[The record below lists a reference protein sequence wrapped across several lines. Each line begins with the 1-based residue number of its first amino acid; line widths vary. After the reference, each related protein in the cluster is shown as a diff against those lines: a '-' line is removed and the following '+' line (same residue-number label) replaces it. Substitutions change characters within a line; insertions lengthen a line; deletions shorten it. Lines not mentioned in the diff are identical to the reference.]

1 MQQSIAENITQIK
14 AQLPEGVSL
23 VAVSK
28 YHPVKQLQEAYAA
41 GQRIFGESHAQELVA
56 KAPLMPDDVQW
67 HFIGHLQRNKV
78 RQIMPIVSLIHSV
91 DSIRLLSTIDKEA
104 ARIGRTVGVLLQL
117 HVAQEEA
124 KSGFAVEELMQ
135 LAENGEFQPF
145 KHVRYRGLMAMATF
159 TTDTALIASEF
170 ARVAFTY
177 ATLLEKQI
185 FPGADFNQLSM
196 GMSDDWHIAVEHGA
210 TLVRIGT
217 QIFGPRQY

>member
-104 ARIGRTVGVLLQL
+104 ARIGRSVDVLLQL

-124 KSGFAVEELMQ
+124 KSGFAVEELME

-170 ARVAFTY
+170 ARVASTY

>member
-104 ARIGRTVGVLLQL
+104 ARIGRTVDVLLQL

-159 TTDTALIASEF
+159 TSDTALIASEF
-170 ARVAFTY
+170 ARVASTY

>member
-78 RQIMPIVSLIHSV
+78 RQIIPIVSLIHSV

-104 ARIGRTVGVLLQL
+104 ARIGRSVDVLLQL

-170 ARVAFTY
+170 ARVASTY

>member
-104 ARIGRTVGVLLQL
+104 ARIGRTVDVLLQL

-124 KSGFAVEELMQ
+124 KSGFAIEELIQ

-170 ARVAFTY
+170 AQVASTY

>member
-23 VAVSK
+23 VTVSK

-104 ARIGRTVGVLLQL
+104 ARIGRTVDVLLQL

-170 ARVAFTY
+170 ARVASTY

>member
-104 ARIGRTVGVLLQL
+104 ARIGRSIDVLLQL

-170 ARVAFTY
+170 ARVASTY

>member
-41 GQRIFGESHAQELVA
+41 GQRIFGESHAQELVV

-104 ARIGRTVGVLLQL
+104 ARIGRSVDVLLQL

-170 ARVAFTY
+170 ARVASTY

-196 GMSDDWHIAVEHGA
+196 GMSNDWHIAVEHGA

>member
-14 AQLPEGVSL
+14 AQLPQGVSL

-104 ARIGRTVGVLLQL
+104 ARIGRTVDVLLQL

-170 ARVAFTY
+170 ARVASTY

>member
-104 ARIGRTVGVLLQL
+104 ARIGRTVDVLLQL

-124 KSGFAVEELMQ
+124 KSGFAIEELMQ

-170 ARVAFTY
+170 ARVASTY

>member
-91 DSIRLLSTIDKEA
+91 DSIRLLYTIDKEA
-104 ARIGRTVGVLLQL
+104 ARIGRSIDVLLQL

-170 ARVAFTY
+170 ARVASTY

>member
-104 ARIGRTVGVLLQL
+104 ARIGRSVDVLLQL

-145 KHVRYRGLMAMATF
+145 KHVRYRGLMAMAT
-159 TTDTALIASEF
+159 T
-170 ARVAFTY
+170 
-177 ATLLEKQI
+177 
-185 FPGADFNQLSM
+185 
-196 GMSDDWHIAVEHGA
+196 
-210 TLVRIGT
+210 
-217 QIFGPRQY
+217 

>member
-28 YHPVKQLQEAYAA
+28 YHPVKQLEEAYAA

-104 ARIGRTVGVLLQL
+104 ARIGRSIDVLLQL

-170 ARVAFTY
+170 AQVASTY

>member
-104 ARIGRTVGVLLQL
+104 ARIGRTVDVLLQL

-124 KSGFAVEELMQ
+124 KSGFAVEELIQ

-170 ARVAFTY
+170 ARVASTY

-185 FPGADFNQLSM
+185 FPDADFNQLSM

>member
-104 ARIGRTVGVLLQL
+104 ARIGRTVDVLLQL

-124 KSGFAVEELMQ
+124 KSGFAVEELIQ

-170 ARVAFTY
+170 ARVASTY

>member
-91 DSIRLLSTIDKEA
+91 DSIRLLYTIDKEA
-104 ARIGRTVGVLLQL
+104 ARIGRSVDVLLQL

-170 ARVAFTY
+170 ARVASTY

>member
-104 ARIGRTVGVLLQL
+104 ARIGRSVDVLLQL

-170 ARVAFTY
+170 ARVASTY

-196 GMSDDWHIAVEHGA
+196 GMSNDWHIAVEHGA

>member
-104 ARIGRTVGVLLQL
+104 ARIGRSVDVLLQL

-159 TTDTALIASEF
+159 TSDAALIASEF
-170 ARVAFTY
+170 AQVASTY

>member
-91 DSIRLLSTIDKEA
+91 DSIRMLSTIDKEA
-104 ARIGRTVGVLLQL
+104 ARIGRSVDVLLQL

-159 TTDTALIASEF
+159 TSDTALIASEF
-170 ARVAFTY
+170 ARVASTY

>member
-91 DSIRLLSTIDKEA
+91 DSIRLLYTIDKEA
-104 ARIGRTVGVLLQL
+104 ARIGRTVDVLLQL

-170 ARVAFTY
+170 ARVASTY

>member
-104 ARIGRTVGVLLQL
+104 ARIGRTVDVLLQL

-159 TTDTALIASEF
+159 TTDNALIASEF
-170 ARVAFTY
+170 ARVASTY

>member
-56 KAPLMPDDVQW
+56 KAPLMPEDVQW

-104 ARIGRTVGVLLQL
+104 ARIGRSIDVLLQL

-170 ARVAFTY
+170 ARVASTY

>member
-1 MQQSIAENITQIK
+1 MPHSIAENITQIK

-28 YHPVKQLQEAYAA
+28 YHPVQQLQEAYAA

-56 KAPLMPDDVQW
+56 KAPLMPEDVQW

-91 DSIRLLSTIDKEA
+91 DSLRLLTTINKEA
-104 ARIGRTVGVLLQL
+104 ERIGRSVDVLLQL

-124 KSGFAVEELMQ
+124 KSGFTVDELLQ
-135 LAENGEFQPF
+135 LAQVGEFQPF

-159 TTDTALIASEF
+159 TDDTALIASEF
-170 ARVAFTY
+170 ARVASTFH
-177 ATLLEKQI
+177 TLLHEHR
-185 FPGADFNQLSM
+185 FPADDFNELSM
-196 GMSDDWHIAVEHGA
+196 GMSDDWHIAVEHSA

-217 QIFGPRQY
+217 NIFGPRQY

>member
-78 RQIMPIVSLIHSV
+78 RQITPIVSLIHSV

-104 ARIGRTVGVLLQL
+104 ARIGRTVDVLLQL

-124 KSGFAVEELMQ
+124 KSGFAVEELIQ

-159 TTDTALIASEF
+159 TTDTALITSEF
-170 ARVAFTY
+170 ARVASTY

>member
-28 YHPVKQLQEAYAA
+28 YHPVEQLQEAYAA

-56 KAPLMPDDVQW
+56 KAPLMPDDVRW

-104 ARIGRTVGVLLQL
+104 ARIGRTVDVLLQL

-135 LAENGEFQPF
+135 LAEYGEFQPF

-170 ARVAFTY
+170 ARVASTY

-185 FPGADFNQLSM
+185 FPDADFNQLSM

>member
-28 YHPVKQLQEAYAA
+28 YHPEKQLQEAYAA

-104 ARIGRTVGVLLQL
+104 ARIGRTVDVLLQL

-170 ARVAFTY
+170 ARVASTY

>member
-104 ARIGRTVGVLLQL
+104 ARIGRSVDVLLQL

-159 TTDTALIASEF
+159 TTDTTLIASEF
-170 ARVAFTY
+170 AQVASTY

>member
-104 ARIGRTVGVLLQL
+104 ARIGRSVDVLLQL

-170 ARVAFTY
+170 ARVASTY
-177 ATLLEKQI
+177 ATLLEKKI

>member
-28 YHPVKQLQEAYAA
+28 YHPVKQLEEAYAA

-104 ARIGRTVGVLLQL
+104 ARIGRSVDVLLQL

-170 ARVAFTY
+170 ARVASTY

>member
-78 RQIMPIVSLIHSV
+78 RLIMPIVSLIHSV

-104 ARIGRTVGVLLQL
+104 ARIGRTVDVLLQL

-159 TTDTALIASEF
+159 TSDTALIASEF
-170 ARVAFTY
+170 ARVASTY

>member
-104 ARIGRTVGVLLQL
+104 ARIGRTVDVLLQL

-135 LAENGEFQPF
+135 LSENGEFQPF

-170 ARVAFTY
+170 ARVASTY

>member
-28 YHPVKQLQEAYAA
+28 YQPVKQLQEAYAA

-104 ARIGRTVGVLLQL
+104 ARIGRSVDVLLQL

-170 ARVAFTY
+170 ARVASTY

>member
-104 ARIGRTVGVLLQL
+104 ARIGRSVDVLLQL

-124 KSGFAVEELMQ
+124 KSGFAVEEVMQ

-170 ARVAFTY
+170 ARVASTY

>member
-56 KAPLMPDDVQW
+56 KAPLMSDDVQW

-104 ARIGRTVGVLLQL
+104 ARIGRSVDVLLQL

-170 ARVAFTY
+170 ARVASTY

>member
-1 MQQSIAENITQIK
+1 
-14 AQLPEGVSL
+14 
-23 VAVSK
+23 
-28 YHPVKQLQEAYAA
+28 
-41 GQRIFGESHAQELVA
+41 
-56 KAPLMPDDVQW
+56 
-67 HFIGHLQRNKV
+67 
-78 RQIMPIVSLIHSV
+78 MPIVSLIHSV

-104 ARIGRTVGVLLQL
+104 ARIGRSVDVLLQL

-124 KSGFAVEELMQ
+124 KSGFAVEEVMQ

-159 TTDTALIASEF
+159 TSDTALIASEF
-170 ARVAFTY
+170 ARVASTY

-185 FPGADFNQLSM
+185 FLGANFNQLSM
-196 GMSDDWHIAVEHGA
+196 GMSDDWHIAVEYGA

>member
-91 DSIRLLSTIDKEA
+91 DSIRLLSTIDTAA
-104 ARIGRTVGVLLQL
+104 ARIRRSVDVLLQL

-170 ARVAFTY
+170 AQVASTY

>member
-104 ARIGRTVGVLLQL
+104 ARIGRSVDVLLQL

-124 KSGFAVEELMQ
+124 KSGFAVEEVMQ

-159 TTDTALIASEF
+159 TSDTALIASEF
-170 ARVAFTY
+170 ARVASTY

>member
-78 RQIMPIVSLIHSV
+78 RLIMPIVSLIHSV

-104 ARIGRTVGVLLQL
+104 ARIGRSVDVLLQL

-124 KSGFAVEELMQ
+124 KSGFAVEEVMQ

-170 ARVAFTY
+170 ARVASTY

>member
-41 GQRIFGESHAQELVA
+41 GQRIFGESHAQELVV

-104 ARIGRTVGVLLQL
+104 ARIGRSVDVLLQL

-170 ARVAFTY
+170 ARVASTY
-177 ATLLEKQI
+177 TTLLEKQI

>member
-104 ARIGRTVGVLLQL
+104 ARIGRSVDVLLQL

-170 ARVAFTY
+170 ARVASTY
-177 ATLLEKQI
+177 VTLLEKQI